1 MPLRAGVLFETLKGM
16 KSLTFVAVW
25 LAAAPV
31 WCGVRIQMEV
41 TDVKTGTVQKQEM
54 MLDVDRLRVNTTAGG
69 SPNSVL
75 FLTDGG
81 RNRIVILNP
90 ARNEYRELDQQTLNQ
105 LSGVMAQMQAQL
117 QNLPPEQRARVEQM
131 LRGRMGQA
139 GGGATQ
145 PTTYTAKGS
154 GSINGFACT
163 KYDGMKGAEKVAELC
178 AAKPADLH
186 LNTAD
191 FQAVEKLRGFASSFL
206 STMANSPFANGRMD
220 YLTQAGFEGYPVQHT
235 TFSGGEA
242 SSKME
247 VKSIERTGFT
257 DADFSLGNAKKM
269 DLMPGRK

>member
-1 MPLRAGVLFETLKGM
+1 
-16 KSLTFVAVW
+16 
-25 LAAAPV
+25 
-31 WCGVRIQMEV
+31 
-41 TDVKTGTVQKQEM
+41 
-54 MLDVDRLRVNTTAGG
+54 
-69 SPNSVL
+69 
-75 FLTDGG
+75 
-81 RNRIVILNP
+81 
-90 ARNEYRELDQQTLNQ
+90 
-105 LSGVMAQMQAQL
+105 
-117 QNLPPEQRARVEQM
+117 
-131 LRGRMGQA
+131 
-139 GGGATQ
+139 
-145 PTTYTAKGS
+145 
-154 GSINGFACT
+154 
-163 KYDGMKGAEKVAELC
+163 MKGAEKVAELC

>member
-1 MPLRAGVLFETLKGM
+1 M

-54 MLDVDRLRVNTTAGG
+54 LLDVDRLRVNTTAGG
-69 SPNSVL
+69 SPNSIL

-81 RNRIVILNP
+81 RSRIVILNP
-90 ARNEYRELDQQTLNQ
+90 ARNEYREMDQQTLNQ
-105 LSGVMAQMQAQL
+105 LSGAMAQMQAQL
-117 QNLPPEQRARVEQM
+117 QNLPPEQRARIEQM
-131 LRGRMGQA
+131 LRGRMGRA
-139 GGGATQ
+139 GGGAAQ
-145 PTTYTAKGS
+145 RTTYAAKGS

-163 KYDGMKGAEKVAELC
+163 KYEGMRGTEKVAELC

-186 LNTAD
+186 FDAAD
-191 FQAVEKLRGFASSFL
+191 FQALGKLREFASSFL
-206 STMANSPFANGRMD
+206 STMANSPFANGRLD
-220 YLTQAGFEGYPVQHT
+220 YLTQAGFEGYPVEHT

-242 SSKME
+242 TSKMQ
-247 VKSIERTGFT
+247 VKSIERASFS

-269 DLMPGRK
+269 ELMPGRK

>member
-1 MPLRAGVLFETLKGM
+1 M
-16 KSLTFVAVW
+16 KSLTFAASL
-25 LAAAPV
+25 LAAAPI
-31 WCGVRIQMEV
+31 WGGVRIQMEV

-54 MLDVDRLRVNTTAGG
+54 MLDADRLRVNTTAGG

-81 RNRIVILNP
+81 RSRIVILNP

-105 LSGVMAQMQAQL
+105 LSGAMAQLQAQL
-117 QNLPPEQRARVEQM
+117 QNLPPEQRARIEQM

-139 GGGATQ
+139 GGGAAQ

-163 KYDGMKGAEKVAELC
+163 RYEGMRGAEKVAELC

-186 LNTAD
+186 FDVAD
-191 FQAVEKLRGFASSFL
+191 FQAVGKLREFASGFL
-206 STMANSPFANGRMD
+206 STIANSPFSNGRLD
-220 YLTQAGFEGYPVQHT
+220 YLTQAGFEGYPLEHT
-235 TFSGGEA
+235 TFSGGE
-242 SSKME
+242 STSKME
-247 VKSIERTGFT
+247 VKSIERATFSE
-257 DADFSLGNAKKM
+257 ADFSLGNAKKM